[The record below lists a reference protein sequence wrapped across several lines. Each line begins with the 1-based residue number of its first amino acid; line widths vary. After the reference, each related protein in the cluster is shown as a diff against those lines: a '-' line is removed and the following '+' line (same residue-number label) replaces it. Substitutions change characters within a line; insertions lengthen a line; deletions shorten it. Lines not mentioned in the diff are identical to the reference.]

1 MMDKIDKEDNKY
13 QNKTEELFDD
23 NNEELLDDNDDIKLE
38 VEDIDFS
45 MNQGQVNH
53 YFKEETGEKETSR
66 GNSFFKVIL
75 F

>member
-1 MMDKIDKEDNKY
+1 MMDNIDGEENKSDDN
-13 QNKTEELFDD
+13 TEELFED

-45 MNQGQVNH
+45 MNQGQINQS
-53 YFKEETGEKETSR
+53 FKKETEEKETTR

-75 F
+75 S